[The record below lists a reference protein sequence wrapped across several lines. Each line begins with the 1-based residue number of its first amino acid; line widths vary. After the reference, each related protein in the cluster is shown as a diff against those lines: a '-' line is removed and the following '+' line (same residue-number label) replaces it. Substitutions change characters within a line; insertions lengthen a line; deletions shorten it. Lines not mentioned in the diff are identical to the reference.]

1 VKVIKL
7 PTRSHAAAR
16 EVRLSAGAAESL
28 EAERAALEEAARALV
43 GAAEVSTQPGLVVE
57 ARCDLP
63 TEHGTF
69 DVRLFRHVSAPGEHL
84 AISCGDLTAPGPVP
98 VRIHSECF
106 TGEVLHSNRCEC
118 RQQLDF
124 ALKELQARGRGVVVY
139 LRQEGRGIGLA
150 NKLRA
155 YALQAMGA
163 DTVDANRLL
172 GLPDDARTYDAA
184 AAVLR
189 HLAVKEVAL
198 MTNNPAKAA
207 SLESL
212 GVPVVARL
220 PVLVASH
227 PIARRYLETKRDRMA
242 HMVPGEL
249 PLVGE

>member
-1 VKVIKL
+1 MKVIKL
-7 PTRSHAAAR
+7 PYRSTAAAR
-16 EVRLSAGAAESL
+16 EVRLPAD
-28 EAERAALEEAARALV
+28 EAARLETLEQTARQLV
-43 GAAEVSTQPGLVVE
+43 GAAEPSSEPGLVVE

-63 TEHGTF
+63 TEHGQF
-69 DVRLFRHVSAPGEHL
+69 DVRLFRHVATPGEHL
-84 AISCGDLTAPGPVP
+84 VISCGDLSAPGPVP
-98 VRIHSECF
+98 VRVHSECF

-124 ALKELQARGRGVVVY
+124 ALHEIQSLGRGLVVY

-155 YALQAMGA
+155 YALQALGA

-172 GLPDDARTYDAA
+172 GLPDDARTYEAA

-189 HLAVKEVAL
+189 HLGVREVAL
-198 MTNNPAKAA
+198 MTNNPAKAT

-212 GVPVVARL
+212 GIPVTARL

-242 HMVPGEL
+242 HMVPVAL
-249 PLVGE
+249 PASGD